1 MPHRAAELLT
11 ANTRTPYSFLPV
23 IPIVESDRAGLQTCP
38 QTHTWM
44 TKHKRVREIGN
55 W

>member
-1 MPHRAAELLT
+1 MPHRAAARST
-11 ANTRTPYSFLPV
+11 AITRNPYRFLPV
-23 IPIVESDRAGLQTCP
+23 IPIVESDRAGFQTCP